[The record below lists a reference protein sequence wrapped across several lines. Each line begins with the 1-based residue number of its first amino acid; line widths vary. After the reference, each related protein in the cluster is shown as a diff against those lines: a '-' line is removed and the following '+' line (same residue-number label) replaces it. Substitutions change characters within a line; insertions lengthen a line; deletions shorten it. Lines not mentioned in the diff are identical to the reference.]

1 VRRSARLQISCFCW
15 VLAGTFLEARTGE
28 RALFIALSP
37 QKGQMVRR
45 MKTTCLV
52 CFFFFSSMA
61 EASIRIPSI
70 ASMGADADTEAVVLG
85 AVEPASRLM
94 IDFTV
99 TNPNS
104 SNAVLL
110 AFGKDQNA
118 DGELSAEEIKYQI
131 GWDAGAWVEYSS
143 NSVDS
148 VPLQSGVSNNRLT
161 KYMPSGEWD
170 TMTLIVRGSVAGK
183 VFAGKAPTIIL
194 LR

>member
-1 VRRSARLQISCFCW
+1 
-15 VLAGTFLEARTGE
+15 
-28 RALFIALSP
+28 
-37 QKGQMVRR
+37 
-45 MKTTCLV
+45 
-52 CFFFFSSMA
+52 
-61 EASIRIPSI
+61 
-70 ASMGADADTEAVVLG
+70 
-85 AVEPASRLM
+85 M

-110 AFGKDQNA
+110 AFGKDLNA

-143 NSVDS
+143 NPVDS

-161 KYMPSGEWD
+161 KYMPSEEWD
-170 TMTLIVRGSVAGK
+170 TVTLIVRGSASGK

>member
-1 VRRSARLQISCFCW
+1 
-15 VLAGTFLEARTGE
+15 
-28 RALFIALSP
+28 
-37 QKGQMVRR
+37 
-45 MKTTCLV
+45 
-52 CFFFFSSMA
+52 MA
-61 EASIRIPSI
+61 EAGIRIPSI

-85 AVEPASRLM
+85 SVEPASRLTL
-94 IDFTV
+94 DFTV

-110 AFGKDQNA
+110 AFGKDVNA

-143 NSVDS
+143 DAVDS

-161 KYMPSGEWD
+161 KHIPAGEWD
-170 TMTLIVRGSVAGK
+170 TVNLIVRGSASGK

>member
-1 VRRSARLQISCFCW
+1 MKAIICLFCVWIAGLSSAEIF
-15 VLAGTFLEARTGE
+15 V
-28 RALFIALSP
+28 
-37 QKGQMVRR
+37 
-45 MKTTCLV
+45 
-52 CFFFFSSMA
+52 
-61 EASIRIPSI
+61 PSI
-70 ASMGADADTEAVVLG
+70 AAVGADADTETVVPG

-110 AFGKDQNA
+110 AFGKDVNS
-118 DGELSAEEIKYQI
+118 DGELSAEEIKYQV

-143 NSVDS
+143 NAVDS

-161 KYMPSGEWD
+161 KYKPSGDWD
-170 TMTLIVRGSVAGK
+170 TVALIVRGSVAGK

>member
-1 VRRSARLQISCFCW
+1 VRKLKMTAIICLFF
-15 VLAGTFLEARTGE
+15 VLAAG
-28 RALFIALSP
+28 LSSA
-37 QKGQMVRR
+37 GIFV
-45 MKTTCLV
+45 
-52 CFFFFSSMA
+52 
-61 EASIRIPSI
+61 PSI
-70 ASMGADADTEAVVLG
+70 ASVGSDADTEAIVSG
-85 AVEPASRLM
+85 SVEPASRLM
-94 IDFTV
+94 IDFTF

-110 AFGKDQNA
+110 AFGKDLNA

-143 NSVDS
+143 NPVDS

-161 KYMPSGEWD
+161 KYMPSEEWD
-170 TMTLIVRGSVAGK
+170 TVTLIVRGSASGK